1 MGTESLE
8 CLFERL
14 TDSWIEE
21 TWMHSSTSTIM
32 NNNNCKQ
39 LIGLGESILPLIFEK
54 YKNNLSMM
62 WDGLLYEIL
71 GEAPDIPE
79 KHWGKVFVIREY
91 WIEWGK
97 EKGYIINE

>member
-21 TWMHSSTSTIM
+21 TWMHSSTSIIM

-39 LIGLGESILPLIFEK
+39 LIGLGEKIVPLILEK
-54 YKNNLSMM
+54 YQESPSVR
-62 WDGLLYEIL
+62 WSCLLGKIL
-71 GEAPDIPE
+71 GEHPDVPRE
-79 KHWGKVFVIREY
+79 HWGKVSIIRDY